1 MTLEVEAD
9 NDYEYLLLEDRKAA
23 GFEAVDALS
32 GYRWDGALSAYVEHR
47 DDRTCFY
54 LRSLPRG
61 VHSLSYRL
69 RAETPGTLA
78 ALPATLAGMYD
89 PDLRANSAEHSF
101 SVTDA
106 PAPRPAAAESAE
118 LEPHAES
125 AEFAESESHA
135 ESAEG
140 AESESHAE
148 SAEFAE

>member
-1 MTLEVEAD
+1 MDLQLCVQTGTI
-9 NDYEYLLLEDRKAA
+9 YEEHSMQYACDVIKAA

-32 GYRWDGALSAYVEHR
+32 GYRWDGALCAYVEHR

-89 PDLRANSAEHSF
+89 PDLRANSAEQAF
-101 SVTDA
+101 SVADA
-106 PAPRPAAAESAE
+106 PAPRPAAASESHAESAE
-118 LEPHAES
+118 PNPHAES
-125 AEFAESESHA
+125 AEFAE
-135 ESAEG
+135 
-140 AESESHAE
+140 
-148 SAEFAE
+148 